1 MTVLF
6 PEATKA
12 QGNIS
17 VTVVASIADT
27 SAPSLAT
34 DINAASS
41 VNVSCFLYDNGSIV
55 NVTTNKVTA
64 NARLCTTQQ
73 FQQFGNTTY
82 EVADLIYVYD
92 PQGADDDDPNKAK
105 TLLDPGT
112 EVYLVERLGLD
123 AQTTAYAAAQIVNI
137 YHVRLGEQNRTRQ
150 GDAEAAEFSI
160 TQSAILLEPPV
171 YDVAIVA

>member
-17 VTVVASIADT
+17 VTVVATIADT
-27 SAPSLAT
+27 DAPSLAGE
-34 DINAASS
+34 INAAGS

-55 NVTTNKVTA
+55 SANTNKVTA
-64 NARLCTTQQ
+64 NARLCTTEQ
-73 FQQFGNTTY
+73 FQQFGNTLY
-82 EVADLIYVYD
+82 EVSDLTYVYD
-92 PQGADDDDPNKAK
+92 PQASGTTDENKAK
-105 TLLDPGT
+105 AALDEGAD
-112 EVYLVERLGLD
+112 VYLVERLGLD
-123 AQTTAYAAAQIVNI
+123 AQNTAYAAAQIVNI
-137 YHVRLGEQNRTRQ
+137 YHVRLGKQNRTRQ

-171 YDVAIVA
+171 YDVAIAA

>member
-1 MTVLF
+1 MSVIF

-17 VTVVASIADT
+17 VTVVASVADT
-27 SAPSLAT
+27 DAPDLSSE
-34 DINAASS
+34 INAAGS
-41 VNVSCFLYDNGSIV
+41 VNVSCFLYDNGSVV
-55 NVTTNKVTA
+55 NATTNKVTA
-64 NARLCTTQQ
+64 NARLCTTEQ

-82 EVADLIYVYD
+82 EVSDLIYVYD
-92 PQGADDDDPNKAK
+92 PQASGTADENKAK
-105 TLLDPGT
+105 TLLAEGSD
-112 EVYLVERLGLD
+112 VYLVERLGLD
-123 AQTTAYAAAQIVNI
+123 AQTTAYAAAQLVNV
-137 YHVRLGEQNRTRQ
+137 YHVRLGPQNRTRQ

>member
-17 VTVVASIADT
+17 VTVAPSVADT

-34 DINAASS
+34 DINAAGS

-55 NVTTNKVTA
+55 SASTNKVTA
-64 NARLCTTQQ
+64 NPRLCTTEQ

-82 EVADLIYVYD
+82 EVSDLSYVYD
-92 PQGADDDDPNKAK
+92 PQGVSSADPNKAK
-105 TLLDPGT
+105 EALTEGA

-123 AQTTAYAAAQIVNI
+123 AQNTAYAAGQIVNI
-137 YHVRLGEQNRTRQ
+137 YHVRLGKQNRTRQ

-160 TQSAILLEPPV
+160 TQSAILLAPPV

>member
-17 VTVVASIADT
+17 VTAVASIAT
-27 SAPSLAT
+27 PTAPSLAT
-34 DINAASS
+34 EINATSS
-41 VNVSCFLYDNGSIV
+41 VNISCFLYDNGSIV
-55 NVTTNKVTA
+55 NATTNKVTA
-64 NARLCTTQQ
+64 NARLCTTEQ
-73 FQQFGNTTY
+73 FQQFGNTLF
-82 EVADLIYVYD
+82 EVSDLMYVYN
-92 PQGADDDDPNKAK
+92 PQGSPTDPANKAK
-105 TLLDPGT
+105 ELLDEGA

-123 AQTTAYAAAQIVNI
+123 AQNTDYAAAQLVNV
-137 YHVRLGEQNRTRQ
+137 YHVRLGKQNRTRQ
-150 GDAEAAEFSI
+150 GDAESAEFSI

>member
-1 MTVLF
+1 MSVLF

-17 VTVVASIADT
+17 VTVVASIDDT

-34 DINAASS
+34 DVNATSS
-41 VNVSCFLYDNGSIV
+41 VNVSCFLYDNGSVV
-55 NVTTNKVTA
+55 NATTNKVTA
-64 NARLCTTQQ
+64 NARLCTTEQ

-82 EVADLIYVYD
+82 EVSDLIYVYD
-92 PQGADDDDPNKAK
+92 PQASGSADENQAK
-105 TLLDPGT
+105 DLLDEGSD
-112 EVYLVERLGLD
+112 VYIVERNGLD
-123 AQTTAYAAAQIVNI
+123 ARTSAYAAAQLVNI
-137 YHVRLGEQNRTRQ
+137 YHVRLGKQNRTRQ

-171 YDVAIVA
+171 YDVAIAT